1 MKKLMLLVAAVAVV
15 GMFAA
20 APQQAEARPQYLK
33 GFVGQYDISEAT
45 ELKCGVCHGSKDGKP
60 GGDKKKVSDYGKA
73 LGKALGKK
81 NVKGAD
87 DIKAALKAA
96 EKGDAGDGKTFGD
109 LLKAGKLPPAAE

>member
-33 GFVGQYDISEAT
+33 GFVGQYDISEAS
-45 ELKCGVCHGSKDGKP
+45 EKKCGVCHGKGGK
-60 GGDKKKVSDYGKA
+60 DKKTVSDYGKA

-96 EKGDAGDGKTFGD
+96 EAGDAGDGKTFGD
-109 LLKAGKLPPAAE
+109 WLKAGKLPPAAE